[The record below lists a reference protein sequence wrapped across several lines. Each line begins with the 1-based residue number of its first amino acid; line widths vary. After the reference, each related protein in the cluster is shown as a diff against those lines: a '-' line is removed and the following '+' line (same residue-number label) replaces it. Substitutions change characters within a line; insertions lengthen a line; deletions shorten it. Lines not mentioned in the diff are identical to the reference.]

1 MLLKYKTVMM
11 TGGASGIG
19 RATVLMFA
27 KEGARVLLCDVNEAG
42 ANETIKMA
50 NGAAVDF
57 IKLELTDGASVD
69 DCAKTALARAA
80 GKIDVFVNAAGWD
93 RTQPFVEADQAFID
107 KVLGIN
113 LLGPLRLTRALFPG
127 HDCGTAAAKSSSSPA
142 MPGRVGS
149 LGETPYAA
157 AKGGIIGF
165 TKSLAREGA
174 RHKIT
179 VNCVCPGPTDT
190 PLFHANPERM
200 REALLKAIPFRRL
213 ADPGRHCRG
222 DPLLRWPHQR
232 LRHRP
237 DPERER
243 RADDGG
249 LRREYRPDPQK
260 GTGQVRSNGT
270 FGRGRRTRWV

>member
-19 RATVLMFA
+19 RATVLMLA

-50 NGAAVDF
+50 QGAPVEF
-57 IKLELTDGASVD
+57 VKVELTDGTSVD
-69 DCAKTALARAA
+69 TCAADALKRAG
-80 GKIDVFVNAAGWD
+80 GKIDVLVNAAGWD

-113 LLGPLRLTRALFPG
+113 LLGPLRLTRALFP
-127 HDCGTAAAKSSSSPA
+127 A
-142 MPGRVGS
+142 MIQGGGGKIVFVASDAGRVGS
-149 LGETPYAA
+149 LGETPYSA

-190 PLFHANPERM
+190 PLFAANPERM
-200 REALLKAIPFRRL
+200 REALLRAIPFRRL
-213 ADPGRHCRG
+213 AS
-222 DPLLRWPHQR
+222 
-232 LRHRP
+232 
-237 DPERER
+237 PEDI
-243 RADDGG
+243 AGAILYFAGPTSDYVTGQILSVSGG
-249 LRREYRPDPQK
+249 LTMA
-260 GTGQVRSNGT
+260 G
-270 FGRGRRTRWV
+270 

>member
-19 RATVLMFA
+19 RATVLMLA
-27 KEGARVLLCDVNEAG
+27 KEGARVILCDVNEAG
-42 ANETIKMA
+42 ANETIK
-50 NGAAVDF
+50 AAEGGLVEF
-57 IKLELTDGASVD
+57 LKVELTDGASVD
-69 DCAKTALARAA
+69 ACAKQAIERSG
-80 GKIDVFVNAAGWD
+80 GKIDAFVNAAGWD
-93 RTQPFVEADQAFID
+93 RTQPFVEADQAFLD

-113 LLGPLRLTRALFPG
+113 LLGPVRLVRALFPAMIANG
-127 HDCGTAAAKSSSSPA
+127 GGKIVFVSSDA
-142 MPGRVGS
+142 GRVGS

-200 REALLKAIPFRRL
+200 REALLRAIPFRRL
-213 ADPGRHCRG
+213 AS
-222 DPLLRWPHQR
+222 
-232 LRHRP
+232 P
-237 DPERER
+237 DDIAGAILYFAGPSS
-243 RADDGG
+243 DYVTGQILSVSGG
-249 LRREYRPDPQK
+249 LTMA
-260 GTGQVRSNGT
+260 G
-270 FGRGRRTRWV
+270 

>member
-19 RATVLMFA
+19 RATVLMLA

-50 NGAAVDF
+50 RRRADRVRQ
-57 IKLELTDGASVD
+57 
-69 DCAKTALARAA
+69 ARADRRRLDRCLRQGGARSAPATRSTCSSTPPA
-80 GKIDVFVNAAGWD
+80 GTARSRSWRPTRRSSTRCSASTCV
-93 RTQPFVEADQAFID
+93 
-107 KVLGIN
+107 
-113 LLGPLRLTRALFPG
+113 GPVRLTRALFP
-127 HDCGTAAAKSSSSPA
+127 A
-142 MPGRVGS
+142 MMAGGGGKIVFVACDAGRVGS
-149 LGETPYAA
+149 LGETPYSA

-213 ADPGRHCRG
+213 ASPDDIAGAILYFAGP
-222 DPLLRWPHQR
+222 DQR
-232 LRHRP
+232 LRDGP
-237 DPERER
+237 DPLRQR
-243 RADDGG
+243 RPDDGG
-249 LRREYRPDPQK
+249 L
-260 GTGQVRSNGT
+260 GLT
-270 FGRGRRTRWV
+270 GRRRRGGRLRPWRPRRRRSGR